1 MAIPG
6 SGSVSL
12 SSIQTE
18 WGGSNP
24 ASMSEYYSGNIAS
37 NTSAVTTATSVS
49 YSSTSQYV
57 PGSPGGKYTPATP
70 GYTAYYRQFGH
81 KHTQLASGSTM
92 EPAIGATNTIYTY
105 TFVSGIDQVG
115 NAGQIPSSG
124 AIQMNHFRGT
134 ANSPSNTSRGMA
146 GFWFRQSIG
155 SSGGWSNHQV
165 YVVIQGTFG
174 TNYQAGNTWNTSS
187 CPYRYIDV
195 PAKDGVP
202 ATRLYGSD
210 AHQNS
215 GWVTG
220 KNYLIHYTY
229 PSPVGAATSFI
240 YTTNNNTNINMS
252 GTWNITMQT

>member
-1 MAIPG
+1 MAIPA

-24 ASMSEYYSGNIAS
+24 ISMSEYYSGSLTNNVS
-37 NTSAVTTATSVS
+37 SVTTATSVS

-57 PGSPGGKYTPATP
+57 PASPGGKYSPSVPA
-70 GYTAYYRQFGH
+70 YTAYYRQFGH
-81 KHTQLASGSTM
+81 KHTAIAGGSTT
-92 EPAIGATNTIYTY
+92 EPALGATSTIYTY
-105 TFVSGIDQVG
+105 TFTSGIDQVG

-134 ANSPSNTSRGMA
+134 SKNPSSTSRGMA
-146 GFWFRQSIG
+146 GFWWRKSQG
-155 SSGGWSNHQV
+155 SSGTWGNYAV

-174 TNYQAGNTWNTSS
+174 TNYAAGNTWTTSS

-210 AHQNS
+210 THQNS

-220 KNYLIHYTY
+220 KNYLIHATY
-229 PSPVGAATSFI
+229 PSPVGATTSFI
-240 YTTNNNTNINMS
+240 YTTNNNSNINMT

>member
-24 ASMSEYYSGNIAS
+24 ISISEYYSGSLAS
-37 NTSAVTTATSVS
+37 NASAITTSTSVG

-57 PGSPGGKYTPATP
+57 PAQPGGKYSPSIP
-70 GYTAYYRQFGH
+70 GYTGYYRQFGH
-81 KHTQLASGSTM
+81 KHTAIENTTIY
-92 EPAIGATNTIYTY
+92 PAIGASGTVYTY

-124 AIQMNHFRGT
+124 TIQMNHFRGT
-134 ANSPSNTSRGMA
+134 ANNPTNTARYVS
-146 GFWFRQSIG
+146 GFWWRQST
-155 SSGGWSNHQV
+155 SSNGAWGNHLV
-165 YVVIQGTFG
+165 SFTIAGTFG
-174 TNYQAGNTWNTSS
+174 TQYASNWNTSS
-187 CPYRYIDV
+187 CPFRYIDV

-210 AHQNS
+210 THANS
-215 GWVTG
+215 GWITA
-220 KNYLIHYTY
+220 KSILIHATY
-229 PSPVGAATSFI
+229 PSPVGATTT
-240 YTTNNNTNINMS
+240 YTWTTNNNTNINMS
-252 GTWNITMQT
+252 GTWNITVQT